1 MVKGSSMQQLSDA
14 NVARLRQMVREVLQ
28 ECIAEKAQEL
38 GITEK
43 EVRAICA
50 GRAAVSP

>member
-1 MVKGSSMQQLSDA
+1 MQQISDA
-14 NVARLRQMVREVLQ
+14 NVALLRQLVREV
-28 ECIAEKAQEL
+28 IAEVISEKAKEL